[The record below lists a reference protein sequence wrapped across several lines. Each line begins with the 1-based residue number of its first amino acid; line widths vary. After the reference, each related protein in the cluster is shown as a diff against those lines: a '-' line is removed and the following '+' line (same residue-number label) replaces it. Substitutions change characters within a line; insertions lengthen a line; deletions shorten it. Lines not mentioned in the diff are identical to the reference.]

1 MKLMNKLPSYEDED
15 LTRVWGSSQNIKVFI
30 SHRDT
35 YKIHAHNIKKLL
47 ERIGISSFVAH
58 DDISPTEEWQKEI
71 LIALQSMDIFLAY
84 ISNDFFASF
93 WTNQEV
99 GFALGRNIPILPFK
113 VNMDP
118 NGFISNIQAK
128 KYITDSFIND
138 FIDMLINMRP
148 LSKNLYISLFD
159 ILISNFADSY
169 SFDTAAN
176 RFKLIE
182 KAKTLEPHQIQAI
195 IDAFHENGQI
205 KGCFYLNGYKL
216 ERKIN
221 KGLICSKLN
230 EWTGEKYEIVHRHD
244 GLKIQKI
251 I

>member
-148 LSKNLYISLFD
+148 LSRLRTHYLQEVEKLVGYVHGGCNEPTFL
-159 ILISNFADSY
+159 
-169 SFDTAAN
+169 SF
-176 RFKLIE
+176 L
-182 KAKTLEPHQIQAI
+182 
-195 IDAFHENGQI
+195 
-205 KGCFYLNGYKL
+205 
-216 ERKIN
+216 
-221 KGLICSKLN
+221 
-230 EWTGEKYEIVHRHD
+230 
-244 GLKIQKI
+244 
-251 I
+251 